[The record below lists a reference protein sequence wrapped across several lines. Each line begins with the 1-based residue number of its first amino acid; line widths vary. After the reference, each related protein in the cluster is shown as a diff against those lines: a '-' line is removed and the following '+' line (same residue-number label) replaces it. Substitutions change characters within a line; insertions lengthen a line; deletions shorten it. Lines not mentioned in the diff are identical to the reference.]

1 MTTFSP
7 AVSNLIDSAL
17 KRTESHGRRVAV
29 FDFDNTLIFNDI
41 GELFSYY
48 LIDEVLY
55 RYDLDA
61 FWDLIEAED
70 GRDEIRALA
79 VQAMAMDADER
90 AASPIF
96 RKYRAEMTA
105 LYSRKL
111 ERDGKRSCYAWAVT
125 LHVGL
130 TELEMSAMSE
140 QAIRRELS
148 REIQRETVHTS
159 RGEAISFTRGIRM
172 LEPMRELIARL
183 HSEEVEVW
191 ICSASNY
198 WTVAQF
204 APRFGVNPERVI
216 GNRVQTTDRRLSSD
230 LIAPAMFMEG
240 KAEAI
245 MRDVGMPPT
254 FVFGD
259 SETDLHMLREATGLA
274 VVIDTGSAADLVT
287 EANVKGWAVQPQADL
302 LGDAG

>member
-7 AVSNLIDSAL
+7 AVSTLIDSAL
-17 KRTESHGRRVAV
+17 ERTQSHGRRVAV
-29 FDFDNTLIFNDI
+29 FDFDNTLIFNDV

-61 FWDLIEAED
+61 FWELIDEKD
-70 GRDEIRALA
+70 GRDEIRELA
-79 VQAMAMDADER
+79 IQVMAMDEAER
-90 AASPIF
+90 ATNPVF
-96 RKYRAEMTA
+96 EKYRAEMTA

-130 TELEMSAMSE
+130 TELEMSSMSE
-140 QAIRRELS
+140 KAIRTELS
-148 REIQRETVHTS
+148 RAVQKESVQTS
-159 RGEAISFTRGIRM
+159 RGEVISFTRGIRM
-172 LEPMRELIARL
+172 LEPMRALIERFHDEA
-183 HSEEVEVW
+183 VEVW

-216 GNRVQTTDRRLSSD
+216 GNRVQTVDRRLSTE

-240 KAEAI
+240 KEEAI
-245 MRDVGMPPT
+245 MREVGMAPT
-254 FVFGD
+254 FAFGD
-259 SETDLHMLREATGLA
+259 SETDLHMLRAATGLA
-274 VVIDTGSAADLVT
+274 TVIDTGSAAELVA
-287 EANVKGWAVQPQADL
+287 EARQKGWAVQPQSEL
-302 LGDAG
+302 LGAAR